1 MAEIKLRSLQRPHY
15 FNGQLLEEKDF
26 RAEQAYHLNRVRDHA
41 RGLHTPGIVEGLDLE
56 RKDGSTI
63 LIRPGLAI
71 DAAGREM
78 VVDSVQALGLSITT
92 PNSILHITLGYHEG
106 FEHPEHPGEETEHH
120 TRTTEFA
127 VIRDSGA
134 GLIPANDTAVVL
146 GSVQLDGSG
155 SIARID
161 TSVRKLAAA
170 RIGRGSV
177 GATELAESGVML
189 RNLHPSIRSG
199 WLRMS
204 FKPSEF
210 VPEGGKGQAAQP
222 FQIGLG
228 RTFCDERGATGTV
241 TIPVPPGANRL
252 KAFLIAGENN
262 REKINIW
269 MRISGWDPLN
279 NRHVTNDVLK
289 AEITNAPFH
298 KAFPINQPIDVESH
312 TVNLYVQATK
322 DASISLIA
330 AEFEW
335 IPAQEGNAQ

>member
-1 MAEIKLRSLQRPHY
+1 
-15 FNGQLLEEKDF
+15 
-26 RAEQAYHLNRVRDHA
+26 
-41 RGLHTPGIVEGLDLE
+41 
-56 RKDGSTI
+56 
-63 LIRPGLAI
+63 
-71 DAAGREM
+71 
-78 VVDSVQALGLSITT
+78 
-92 PNSILHITLGYHEG
+92 
-106 FEHPEHPGEETEHH
+106 
-120 TRTTEFA
+120 
-127 VIRDSGA
+127 
-134 GLIPANDTAVVL
+134 VL
-146 GSVQLDGSG
+146 GCVQLDSSG
-155 SIARID
+155 GIARID
-161 TSVRKLAAA
+161 TSMRNLAAA

-177 GATELAESGVML
+177 STAELAQSGIML
-189 RNLHPSIRSG
+189 QNLHPSIRSG
-199 WLRMS
+199 WVRMA
-204 FKPSEF
+204 FEPSE
-210 VPEGGKGQAAQP
+210 VVTEGSGGRAAQP
-222 FQIGLG
+222 FLIGLS

-241 TIPVPPGANRL
+241 AIPVPPGANRL

-312 TVNLYVQATK
+312 TVNLYVQAIK

>member
-1 MAEIKLRSLQRPHY
+1 M
-15 FNGQLLEEKDF
+15 LEEKDF
-26 RAEQAYHLNRVRDHA
+26 RAEQAYRVNRVRGHA
-41 RGLHTPGIVEGLDLE
+41 RGSHTAGIVEELELE
-56 RKDGSTI
+56 RKDASSI
-63 LIRPGLAI
+63 LLRARLGYRRCRPG
-71 DAAGREM
+71 DRRGVRAGC
-78 VVDSVQALGLSITT
+78 GLSLMR

-120 TRTTEFA
+120 TRTPEFA
-127 VIRDSGA
+127 VIRESGA
-134 GLIPANDTAVVL
+134 ELPAADWTAAVL
-146 GSVQLDGSG
+146 GCVQLDGSG

-222 FQIGLG
+222 FKIGLG

-241 TIPVPPGANRL
+241 AIPVPPGANRL
-252 KAFLIAGENN
+252 KAFLIVGENN
-262 REKINIW
+262 REKINVW
-269 MRISGWDPLN
+269 VRISGWDPLN
-279 NRHVTNDVLK
+279 NRHVTNDVIK
-289 AEITNAPFH
+289 AEITTAPFH
-298 KAFPINQPIDVESH
+298 KAFPINRPIDVESH

-322 DASISLIA
+322 DASISLVA

-335 IPAQEGNAQ
+335 VPAQEGNAQ